1 MGMNT
6 KKNNDT
12 SVGGALR
19 YDGEK
24 LNIALIPVE
33 CITAIA
39 EVFTFGAEKYE
50 RDNWR
55 KGMAWS
61 RSYNSAMRHLLAFW
75 QGENNDVESGL
86 SHLAHAM
93 VNLIFLYWYT
103 LFFKQGDDRPK
114 IKRSRKSRK
123 ATPVKYKTCEA
134 VDGVAKTKVSQG
146 QLMIQ
151 WDGK

>member
-1 MGMNT
+1 MEMDT
-6 KKNNDT
+6 KKSSDI

-24 LNIALIPVE
+24 PNIALIPVE

-50 RDNWR
+50 HDNWR

-103 LFFKQGDDRPK
+103 LFFKQGDDRFK

-123 ATPVKYKTCEA
+123 AAPVKYKTRE
-134 VDGVAKTKVSQG
+134 VVVGVAETKVSPG
-146 QLMIQ
+146 QLMIP
-151 WDGK
+151 WDDK